1 MDINDV
7 YQTEGKHLKAEDLK
21 GKKHRVT
28 IVGTETVSFKGKDG
42 GSDEEKILVTFRGKD
57 KGLVLNKTNALVI
70 ASQYGPNTDNWS
82 GKEITIFPTTT
93 SFGDKQGVPCIRVEQ
108 FVPDADPNDTIVF

>member
-1 MDINDV
+1 MDVNDV

-21 GKKHRVT
+21 GKKHRIT

-42 GSDEEKILVTFRGKD
+42 GHDEEKILVMFRNRD
-57 KGLVLNKTNALVI
+57 KGLVLNKTNAMVI
-70 ASQYGPNTDNWS
+70 ASQYGPETEQWA
-82 GKEITIFPTTT
+82 GKEITIYPTTT

-108 FVPDADPNDTIVF
+108 FVPDADPDDEIGF